1 MLCQVQPSC
10 SAALHHPRSLLTL
23 IDSLKSTIPALPR
36 RQTRGAGVGG
46 GATEGE
52 ENRDTMD
59 TVEKKKSENVLCV
72 SPWNLRAF
80 LTTNVFQY
88 FFFFSKSESTNCKAT
103 KVISK
108 FSLRTVYIQLK
119 KQTRRHFR
127 WRRLTSFDS
136 TGTMRPTPLS
146 LTPEEVN
153 AFGR

>member
-59 TVEKKKSENVLCV
+59 TVEKKKKWECFVCKSMKFESLPHNQCV
-72 SPWNLRAF
+72 P
-80 LTTNVFQY
+80 V

-119 KQTRRHFR
+119 IQTRRHFR